1 MDSRFST
8 KSGWVQGLGCVILD
22 SRFCIVWFV
31 LFIESVVLVDSRILS
46 FLQVWARDCF
56 VRAFEKSE
64 KSLLDSKSL
73 DTFANASV

>member
-1 MDSRFST
+1 MQVNRFILSGILASIVSICFAQGEKSMQEIT
-8 KSGWVQGLGCVILD
+8 KDATEIKGD

-56 VRAFEKSE
+56 V
-64 KSLLDSKSL
+64 
-73 DTFANASV
+73 